1 MALNASL
8 VQRLSRTA
16 TRRAVSSS
24 LGGNPDARAKVATCE
39 QVVTKEGNVVLVVV
53 VDGKTAGATCGAGSG
68 ACALLEP
75 KTNETPK
82 IRVIRAV
89 AILWVTKEIIV

>member
-1 MALNASL
+1 

-16 TRRAVSSS
+16 TLSAVSSS
-24 LGGNPDARAKVATCE
+24 LGGNPAARANVATCE
-39 QVVTKEGNVVLVVV
+39 HVVTNAGNVVLVVV
-53 VDGKTAGATCGAGSG
+53 VDGITATTTCAVGSG

-82 IRVIRAV
+82 IRVKTPV
-89 AILWVTKEIIV
+89 TILWVTNAIIV